1 MIWFYSKFQAG
12 KDTLFFIPFYQNNL
26 VSPSYFFDV
35 IIIFATS
42 NAIWFINGLNRCYSL
57 KIQAVMIKE
66 MPHFLDMD
74 DERHYDLEDARYVL
88 LGVPYDGT
96 STFVKG
102 ADKGPQAILD
112 ASDSLELYDIQYQ
125 YEAWTAG
132 IHTDH
137 HNYDFRTPETMVKSV
152 YNRVKFFLESGKRIV
167 LTGGE
172 HSVSVGAIQAMAEA
186 HHDLTVLQI
195 DAHADLRDSYHDSPY
210 NHACVM
216 RRAQECARVV
226 QVGIRNVCA
235 EELPNVVPENIF
247 YAHLIHNQEDW
258 MEKAVERLT
267 DNVYITVDLDGFD
280 PSILPATGTPLPGGL
295 QWYPTLKF
303 LEMVFR
309 TRKVVG
315 FDVVELC
322 PQPDSKVSDVMAATL
337 VYKMITLW
345 DMLG

>member
-1 MIWFYSKFQAG
+1 
-12 KDTLFFIPFYQNNL
+12 
-26 VSPSYFFDV
+26 
-35 IIIFATS
+35 
-42 NAIWFINGLNRCYSL
+42 
-57 KIQAVMIKE
+57 

-74 DERHYDLEDARYVL
+74 DERLYELDNARYVI

-125 YEAWTAG
+125 YEGWLAG

-137 HNYDFRTPETMVKSV
+137 HDYDLQTPESMVDSV
-152 YNRVKFFLESGKRIV
+152 YRRIKHFMVMGKRPI
-167 LTGGE
+167 LLGGE
-172 HSVSVGAIQAMAEA
+172 HSVSVGAIRAMAEV
-186 HHDLTVLQI
+186 HPNLTVLQI

-216 RRAQECARVV
+216 RRAQEMARVV

-247 YAHLIHNQEDW
+247 YAHLIHNQQDW
-258 MEKAVERLT
+258 MEQALGRLT

-295 QWYPTLKF
+295 QWYPTLAF
-303 LEMVFR
+303 LEKVF
-309 TRKVVG
+309 KCKNIVG

-322 PQPDSKVSDVMAATL
+322 PQEDNKVSDVFAATL
-337 VYKMITLW
+337 VYKMLTMW
-345 DMLG
+345 EMNG

>member
-1 MIWFYSKFQAG
+1 M
-12 KDTLFFIPFYQNNL
+12 
-26 VSPSYFFDV
+26 
-35 IIIFATS
+35 
-42 NAIWFINGLNRCYSL
+42 AIKS
-57 KIQAVMIKE
+57 

-74 DERHYDLEDARYVL
+74 DERMYELDNARYVI

-125 YEAWTAG
+125 YEAWLAG

-137 HNYDFRTPETMVKSV
+137 HDYDLQTPETMVDSV
-152 YNRVKFFLESGKRIV
+152 YRRMNHFLGMGKRPI
-167 LTGGE
+167 LLGGE
-172 HSVSVGAIQAMAEA
+172 HSVSVGAIRAMAEA
-186 HHDLTVLQI
+186 YPDLTVLQI

-216 RRAQECARVV
+216 RRAQEVANVV
-226 QVGIRNVCA
+226 QIGIRNVCS

-258 MEKAVERLT
+258 MEKALGRLS
-267 DNVYITVDLDGFD
+267 DNIYITVDLDGFD

-295 QWYPTLKF
+295 QWYPTLSF
-303 LEMVFR
+303 LEKVF
-309 TRKVVG
+309 KNKNVVG

-322 PQPDSKVSDVMAATL
+322 PQEDSKVSDVMAATL
-337 VYKMITLW
+337 VYKMLTMWEIN
-345 DMLG
+345 G